1 MAKYEQSA
9 SLNISMGQGRKDKIL
24 ERAYDFAIESGWDKK
39 TNTGGKKP
47 NASAV
52 VNELIDAGFAVV
64 EQFGEDWHDH
74 LAVQSEPVWAKKHLA
89 KIVDLIEKL
98 PTIGVE
104 KQAEMIEEIRDS
116 MGVEGMI
123 E

>member
-1 MAKYEQSA
+1 MKYEQSA
-9 SLNISMGQGRKDKIL
+9 SLNISMGQKRKEDIL
-24 ERAYDFAIESGWDKK
+24 TRAYNLAINTGWEEGVD
-39 TNTGGKKP
+39 TGGKRP

-52 VNELIDAGFAVV
+52 VNELIDIGFIVL

-74 LAVQSEPVWAKKHLA
+74 LSVQSEPVWAKKHLA

-98 PTIGVE
+98 PTISNTE
-104 KQAEMIEEIRDS
+104 QAEIIEEIRAD
-116 MGVEGMI
+116 MDVGGML